1 MLVRGSRLE
10 IPLGRSDV
18 PGVARLGR
26 YQNAQAEPGLDEHS
40 HGGAIEICFLVKGRQ
55 TYRMGGRDHHLRG
68 GDVFL
73 SRPGETHSTGVHPQ
87 EKGMLYWMILSAP
100 RRGQDYLGLP
110 AARGRALW
118 LALRAVPRP
127 MFRGTWRLK
136 DHLDA
141 MVLLQQ
147 RPRSTLRAL
156 ATAAEVHAF
165 LLEVLAC
172 AGDSG
177 LSHARNPLERSRAY
191 ITSHLGDP
199 LPVPLL
205 AGVEGLSV
213 ARFKERFKQE
223 TGIPPGEY
231 VLRAKITEA
240 KRRLSRTS
248 APVTRIAFDLG
259 FSSSQYFAT
268 VFKRFTRQ
276 KPGEFRRGAMP
287 GPGTGTPDFY

>member
-1 MLVRGSRLE
+1 MSVRSTRLE

-18 PGVARLGR
+18 PGVAWLGR
-26 YQNAQAEPGLDEHS
+26 YQNTRAEPGLDEHS
-40 HGGAIEICFLVKGRQ
+40 HGSAMEICFLVKGRQ
-55 TYRMGGRDHHLRG
+55 TYRMGGREYQLRG

-73 SRPGETHSTGVHPQ
+73 SLPGETHSTGSHPQ
-87 EKGMLYWMILSAP
+87 EKGTLYWMILSAP

-110 AARGRALW
+110 AVRGRALW
-118 LALRAVPRP
+118 QALRAIPRP

-141 MVLLQQ
+141 LVLMQR
-147 RPRSTLRAL
+147 RPRSALRAL
-156 ATAAEVHAF
+156 AAAAAVHAF
-165 LLEVLAC
+165 LLELIAC
-172 AGDSG
+172 AEESG
-177 LSHARNPLERSRAY
+177 HSPGRIRLERSRAY
-191 ITSHLGDP
+191 IDSHLGDA

-213 ARFKERFKQE
+213 ARFKERFKTE

-231 VLRAKITEA
+231 VLRAKINEA
-240 KRRLSRTS
+240 KKRLSGTS
-248 APVTRIAFDLG
+248 VPITRIAFDLG

-276 KPGEFRRGAMP
+276 KPGEFRSGSLH
-287 GPGTGTPDFY
+287 

>member
-1 MLVRGSRLE
+1 MPVRSTRLE
-10 IPLGRSDV
+10 IPLGQSDV

-26 YQNAQAEPGLDEHS
+26 YQNARAEPGLDEHS

-55 TYRMGGRDHHLRG
+55 TYRMNGRDHHLRG

-73 SRPGETHSTGVHPQ
+73 SRPGETHSTGRHPQ
-87 EKGMLYWMILSAP
+87 EKGTLYWMILSAP
-100 RRGQDYLGLP
+100 RRGQEYLGLP

-118 LALRAVPRP
+118 LALRAIPRP
-127 MFRGTWRLK
+127 LFRGTWRLK

-141 MVLLQQ
+141 IVLLRR

-156 ATAAEVHAF
+156 AAAAAVHAF
-165 LLEVLAC
+165 LLEILAC
-172 AGDSG
+172 AADSG
-177 LSHARNPLERSRAY
+177 RSPERTPLQRSRAH
-191 ITSHLGDP
+191 IDAHLGDP
-199 LPVPLL
+199 LSVPFL

-240 KRRLSRTS
+240 KKRLSQTS
-248 APVTRIAFDLG
+248 APITRIAFDLG

-276 KPGEFRRGAMP
+276 KPGEFRRGTAP
-287 GPGTGTPDFY
+287 